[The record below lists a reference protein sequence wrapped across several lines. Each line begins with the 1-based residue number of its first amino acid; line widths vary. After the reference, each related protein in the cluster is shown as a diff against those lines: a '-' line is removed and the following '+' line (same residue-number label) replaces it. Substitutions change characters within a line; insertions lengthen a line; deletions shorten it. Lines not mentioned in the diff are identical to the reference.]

1 MTDSFHANLLMRIWS
16 GLLLLLH
23 RPVITL
29 LLLLAGC
36 SSGKNDLAFTRASDP
51 VWAVNPNQ
59 WPGPAPVQSTHRA
72 QGN

>member
-1 MTDSFHANLLMRIWS
+1 MR
-16 GLLLLLH
+16 H
-23 RPVITL
+23 PVMVL

-51 VWAVNPNQ
+51 VWAVNPDQ
-59 WPGPAPVQSTHRA
+59 WPGPAQVRSTRLT

>member
-1 MTDSFHANLLMRIWS
+1 MR
-16 GLLLLLH
+16 
-23 RPVITL
+23 RRFMVL

-51 VWAVNPNQ
+51 VWAVNPDQ
-59 WPGPAPVQSTHRA
+59 WPGPAQVQPARLT